1 MINQF
6 CTALIAAIFLSPP
19 ALAQAQPHGS
29 QALVAAA
36 ASTAARIR
44 AAAYLDV
51 AGCGLN
57 VSTVAGIANRTSNVA
72 APLNAPL
79 RIGSVGKLFTAAAL
93 HRLAAR
99 GAIALDQPVSQMLL
113 SDDAV
118 GVAGRTA
125 TLRQLLNHTGGV
137 PDYYALPDIRRWDWR
152 QPLTP
157 QRILT
162 AIAGRRATSAPG
174 GPYSY
179 SNSGYHLA
187 ALATERSVGRS
198 VAALIDEEVIAPLNL
213 RDTLYHE
220 SAPGGPLHGYVGR
233 ADQWESAENTGPD
246 SGITATLADLRQ
258 FMRALFLEDSPLRE
272 AGTAMTANP
281 GETGQP
287 RQRAGAGAEV
297 RESRDGLALVGH
309 TGDVEGYLTFAYA
322 APAHDLT
329 MIGHI
334 TASDPAALVA
344 LLRTTGSIVARAC
357 AVGTGSGN

>member
-1 MINQF
+1 MTINSLI
-6 CTALIAAIFLSPP
+6 ALIAASILFTPVT
-19 ALAQAQPHGS
+19 ALAQPSDS
-29 QALVAAA
+29 QALIAVAAN
-36 ASTAARIR
+36 TAARIR

-51 AGCGLN
+51 AGCGLD
-57 VSTVAGIANRTSNVA
+57 VSNVAGIADRQTQAV

-79 RIGSVGKLFTAAAL
+79 RVGSISKLYTAAAL

-99 GAIALDQPVSQMLL
+99 GALPLDQPVSQMLQ

-118 GVAGRTA
+118 GVAGRGA

-137 PDYYALPDIRRWDWR
+137 PDYYTLPDIRRWDWS

-162 AIAGRRATSAPG
+162 AIANREATSAPG
-174 GPYSY
+174 GKYGY

-187 ALATERSVGRS
+187 ALATERAEGRPL
-198 VAALIDEEVIAPLNL
+198 AMIINEEVIAPLDL
-213 RDTLYHE
+213 RATLYHE
-220 SAPGGPLHGYVGR
+220 GAPGGPLHGYVGR

-246 SGITATLADLRQ
+246 GGITATLADLRQ
-258 FMRALFLEDSPLRE
+258 FMRALFLEGGFLG
-272 AGTAMTANP
+272 ATGTAMTDNP
-281 GETGQP
+281 IETGKP

-309 TGDVEGYLTFAYA
+309 TGDVEGYLSFAFA
-322 APAHDLT
+322 APAQNLT

-334 TASDPAALVA
+334 TSSDPAALTEM
-344 LLRTTGSIVARAC
+344 LRATGSIVARAC
-357 AVGTGSGN
+357 GIGPSAG